1 MKPII
6 KVPTGRNIPALDKV
20 QRINESNETK
30 NHRHHNLSNPIQKQ
44 TFESM
49 NTTGQKIIDFYE
61 NIDLPQVKEK
71 GVGILNPFKEA
82 EVQDICNVFYNRF
95 YNDTGKRIFLIGINP
110 GRFGAGVTGLPF
122 TDPML
127 LEERIGI
134 KNSFHK
140 RKELS
145 AIFIHEI
152 IDAFGGLESF
162 YSQFYFT
169 SVSPLG
175 FVKDGKNLNYYD
187 IPSLQKE
194 LTPFIVDQMNHQ
206 VQEWG
211 RTDVA
216 FTIGKGQNHKA
227 LLKFNA
233 THKWFDKI
241 VALPHPRWVMQY
253 RLKSKDMILDEII
266 EIMHEAIK

>member
-1 MKPII
+1 MK
-6 KVPTGRNIPALDKV
+6 
-20 QRINESNETK
+20 
-30 NHRHHNLSNPIQKQ
+30 
-44 TFESM
+44 
-49 NTTGQKIIDFYE
+49 TTGQNIIDFYANLE
-61 NIDLPQVKEK
+61 LSGLKEK
-71 GVGILNPFKEA
+71 GVGILNPFKKE
-82 EVQDICNVFYNRF
+82 EVMHICESFYHKF
-95 YNDTGKRIFLIGINP
+95 YNDTGKRVFLIGINP

-122 TDPML
+122 TDPIL

-152 IDAFGGLESF
+152 IDAFGGLDSF

-175 FVKDGKNLNYYD
+175 FVMDGKNLNYYD

-194 LTPFIVDQMNHQ
+194 LNGFIVAQMNHQ
-206 VQEWG
+206 VAKWG

-216 FTIGKGQNHKA
+216 FTIGKGENHKV
-227 LLKFNA
+227 LLKLNA

-241 VALPHPRWVMQY
+241 IPLPHPRWVMQY
-253 RLKSKDMILDEII
+253 RLKSKDIILDEII
-266 EIMHEAIK
+266 DTMHTEMK

>member
-1 MKPII
+1 M
-6 KVPTGRNIPALDKV
+6 A
-20 QRINESNETK
+20 
-30 NHRHHNLSNPIQKQ
+30 
-44 TFESM
+44 
-49 NTTGQKIIDFYE
+49 TTGNNIIEFYDNLVLNKIKE
-61 NIDLPQVKEK
+61 N
-71 GVGILNPFKEA
+71 GVGVLNPFKTQ
-82 EVQDICNVFYNRF
+82 EVQDICTIFYNRF

-122 TDPML
+122 TDPIL

-134 KNSFHK
+134 KNTFQK

-145 AIFIHEI
+145 AVFIHEI
-152 IDAFGGLESF
+152 IDAFGGLDAF
-162 YSQFYFT
+162 YNQFYFT

-194 LTPFIVDQMNHQ
+194 LTPFIIAQMNHQ
-206 VQEWG
+206 VKKWG

-227 LLKFNA
+227 LLKLNA
-233 THKWFDKI
+233 ENKWFDKI
-241 VALPHPRWVMQY
+241 IALPHPRWVMQY
-253 RLKSKDMILDEII
+253 RLKSKDVILDEIVSI
-266 EIMHEAIK
+266 IRDEILEV